1 MTVARTLLAVT
12 LASTVAWPA
21 LITARPARLTAS
33 RETTSVPDTA
43 ITMKFDVDGVKV
55 ILRRNP
61 ANEVIAANLY
71 LLGGARQLTASNA
84 GIEGLLLLASERGT
98 RRFPGAS
105 VRQRTAT
112 LGSTISIEAND
123 DWSAIGLHAIRST
136 FDSTWAIMAE
146 RVMAPTLAPAEVEL
160 AREQLIAGA
169 RQRMTQPDDAA
180 EEIADSLLY
189 QQHPY
194 AIPATGTPSSIAS
207 ITLAQLRAYHAEQ
220 FVTSRMLLVV
230 VGNIE
235 RTEVE
240 RLVRATI
247 AMLPRGSY
255 HWTPPPPPSVTGR
268 ALAIDNRPLPTNYV
282 LGYVP
287 GPAATSPDYIALRVA
302 TAVLSG
308 RLYTEVRSR
317 RNLSYDV
324 EAQFVER
331 ANAVGG
337 LYVTTV
343 DPNAVLRIM
352 RYELSTLQT
361 ERVDAENL
369 KRLEQQF
376 LTEYFMKNET
386 NADQANVLAR
396 AEVFEGDYRA
406 ADRFMANLQR
416 VTPEDVQRVARQ
428 YLKDFRF
435 AYIGDAAKLD
445 RSLLLQF

>member
-12 LASTVAWPA
+12 LASTVTWPA
-21 LITARPARLTAS
+21 PVAARPAGSPAS
-33 RETTSVPDTA
+33 RETMSVPDTA

-136 FDSTWAIMAE
+136 FDSTWAILAD
-146 RVMAPTLAPAEVEL
+146 RVMAPTLAPTDVEL
-160 AREQLIAGA
+160 ARDQLIAGA

-189 QQHPY
+189 RQHPY

-207 ITLAQLRAYHAEQ
+207 LTLAQLRAYHAEQ

-240 RLVRATI
+240 RLVRTTI
-247 AMLPRGSY
+247 ATLPRGSY
-255 HWTPPPPPSVTGR
+255 QWTPPPPPSVTGR

-361 ERVDAENL
+361 GRVDAENL

-445 RSLLLQF
+445 RSLLSQF